1 MNIQSDDFVLFGL
14 ARTFKQDQTQI
25 DARRKDLQRLAHPD
39 KFVDQ
44 GAAAQRLAMQ
54 WSVRINEAWQ
64 RLRCPIKRAAYLCE
78 LGGAQVNADNN
89 TLMPTDFLTQQ
100 MQWREDLD
108 AAHSAEDHEQF
119 RLRLN
124 QAVHDALQKIE
135 YLIDVQQA
143 FQEAA
148 GNVRELMFLQ
158 RLAED
163 ACGQNVSGELWSA
176 AAKLAEV

>member
-1 MNIQSDDFVLFGL
+1 MNIQSDDFELFGL
-14 ARTFKQDQTQI
+14 ERTFKQDQTQI
-25 DARRKDLQRLAHPD
+25 DVRRKDLQRLAHPD

-44 GAAAQRLAMQ
+44 GAAAQRVAVQ
-54 WSVRINEAWQ
+54 WSSRINQAWQ
-64 RLRCPIKRAAYLCE
+64 RLRNPIKRAVYLCE
-78 LGGAQVNADNN
+78 LGGALVNADNN
-89 TLMPTDFLTQQ
+89 TLMPTDFLMQQ

-108 AAHSAEDHEQF
+108 AANSAEDHDQF

-124 QAVHDALQKIE
+124 KAIHDALQKIE

-148 GNVRELMFLQ
+148 GHVRELMFLQ
-158 RLAED
+158 RLAAD
-163 ACGQNVSGELWSA
+163 ACDQNVSGELWSA